1 MPDDA
6 TQSRMTF
13 AVDIAREAD
22 ELILRFYQH
31 PELAV
36 ELKSDASPV
45 TVADREAE
53 RLMRERISET
63 FPDDAILGEEFGE
76 KSGTSG
82 WRWILDP
89 VDGTKSFVHGVPLF
103 GTLIGVEKDGRAEVG
118 VCCMP
123 ALNEIAYAGTG
134 LGCWWQ
140 QRGEEPVKS
149 QVSTTDKLSDALVC
163 YTSYRYFS
171 ASGEAAV
178 IEALRDNC
186 RITRGW
192 GDCYGHLL
200 VATGRAD
207 VIVEPALHPWDAAA
221 LIPLVREAG
230 GHFLDWNGQ
239 ESFETGNGM
248 SVNNALRDEVLSLV
262 QKHKS
267 SQTQA
272 SHMGRVGG
280 A

>member
-1 MPDDA
+1 
-6 TQSRMTF
+6 MTF
-13 AVDIAREAD
+13 AVEIARQAG
-22 ELILRFYQH
+22 ELIMRYYQN

-36 ELKSDASPV
+36 ELKNDASPV

-53 RLMRERISET
+53 RLMRERIGET

-76 KSGTSG
+76 KAGTTG

-103 GTLIGVEKDGRAEVG
+103 GTLIGAEKDGRAEVG
-118 VCCMP
+118 VCRMP
-123 ALNEIAYAGTG
+123 ALDEMAYAGSG
-134 LGCWWQ
+134 QGCWWQ
-140 QRGEEPVKS
+140 QGDADPVEGR
-149 QVSTTDKLSDALVC
+149 VTTVDKFSDALLC
-163 YTSYRYFS
+163 YTSSGYFS
-171 ASGEAAV
+171 GSSQSAV
-178 IEALRDNC
+178 FDALQTGC
-186 RITRGW
+186 RISRGW

-230 GHFLDWNGQ
+230 GHYLDWNGR
-239 ESFETGNGM
+239 ESFESGNGM
-248 SVNNALRDEVLSLV
+248 SVNDALRDEVLSIV
-262 QKHKS
+262 QQHITS
-267 SQTQA
+267 NSHASQA
-272 SHMGRVGG
+272 GLVGG